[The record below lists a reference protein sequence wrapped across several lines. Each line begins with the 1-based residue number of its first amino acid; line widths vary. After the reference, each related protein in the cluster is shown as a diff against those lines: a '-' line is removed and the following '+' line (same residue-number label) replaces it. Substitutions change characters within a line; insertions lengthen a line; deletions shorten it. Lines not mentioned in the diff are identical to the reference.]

1 MDAKLIHLTNKR
13 LEQICSSL
21 VSEGWTLVISHGK
34 VGCPANQHEV
44 IRTFRHRNGGRVGVF
59 VSGATI
65 EIYRNGR
72 LRHSECVSI

>member
-1 MDAKLIHLTNKR
+1 MDAKLIYLTNKR
-13 LEQICSSL
+13 LGQICSSL
-21 VSEGWTLVISHGK
+21 VSEGWSLVISHGE

-44 IRTFRHRNGGRVGVF
+44 IRTFRHRNGARVGVF

-72 LRHSECVSI
+72 LRHSESVSI